1 MSLKFKWKTFVTSEP
16 RVTHS
21 TAHKYTVRENRGSRG
36 IMYVPRIQ
44 PLRHRYRTRSRGL
57 SKPASDGTIVTTSII
72 QSGDPEFPEITFAQ
86 IATGLVKREKRSS
99 RVIGMHPRCT
109 RTSASRRISSVQT
122 RVQIENIHGELSRT
136 RNVDRESGTRSPSL
150 HVRCTGKLVTLSE

>member
-1 MSLKFKWKTFVTSEP
+1 MENICDQRTT
-16 RVTHS
+16 R
-21 TAHKYTVRENRGSRG
+21 YTLDRAQ
-36 IMYVPRIQ
+36 I
-44 PLRHRYRTRSRGL
+44 YRTRKSRQQGNYVCPANPTVASPLSNAISRL